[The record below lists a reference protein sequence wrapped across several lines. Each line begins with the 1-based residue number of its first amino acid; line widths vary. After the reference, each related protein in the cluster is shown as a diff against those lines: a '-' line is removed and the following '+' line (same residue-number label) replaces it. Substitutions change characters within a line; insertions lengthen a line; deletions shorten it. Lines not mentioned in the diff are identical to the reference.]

1 MTGFESARWSADGG
15 GEGPIVTFV
24 PTTALIVAGL
34 IVLLVVA
41 VALIGLAW
49 WVIRRVRRSPLLQ
62 RGLLEAQAAALP
74 AGPHREIAVM
84 RRDLSAHLAQTRRML
99 AIAPAD
105 TPEVA
110 LLAEMLPRLERAAVA
125 LDDQLRLLQTEPDP
139 NLLSSAMPA
148 LQRRV
153 TDLTANATRLREIA
167 LRLLGDRDQFQR
179 SLLNQDLRDGVAGLE
194 AGLDE
199 IAALQRRLGL
209 GQG

>member
-1 MTGFESARWSADGG
+1 
-15 GEGPIVTFV
+15 
-24 PTTALIVAGL
+24 
-34 IVLLVVA
+34 
-41 VALIGLAW
+41 
-49 WVIRRVRRSPLLQ
+49 
-62 RGLLEAQAAALP
+62 
-74 AGPHREIAVM
+74 
-84 RRDLSAHLAQTRRML
+84 
-99 AIAPAD
+99 
-105 TPEVA
+105 
-110 LLAEMLPRLERAAVA
+110 
-125 LDDQLRLLQTEPDP
+125 
-139 NLLSSAMPA
+139 MPA